1 MTCIFSLFLLVGYLP
16 GRVGFQFVET
26 YAWIPVFGI
35 QYKVGADGL
44 SIALVV
50 LTTTLTWIAILSS
63 FKPIQTRIKEY
74 MISFLVLEVGMIGVF
89 LALDTFLFYIFWE
102 IVLVPMYLIIGIWGG
117 ANRIYA
123 TIKFV
128 LYTLVGSLLMLVA
141 ILATAYAFQ
150 LGHGGSWTGAFDFE
164 QLRAFSATGGFSGG
178 LEIAAF
184 LAFFLAFAIKVP
196 MFPFHTW
203 LPDAHTEAP
212 TAGSVILAAVL
223 LKLGAYGFIR
233 FAIPLYPD
241 AAETFA
247 PAIIVLSLIA
257 IIYGAIVALVQPD
270 LKRLVAYSSVSHM
283 GFVTLGIFVFTEQG
297 LQGAILQMINH
308 GLITGAL
315 FLLVGVIYERTHD
328 RTIAKMGGLS
338 ARTPVYAA
346 VFGFFVFA
354 SAGLPG
360 LSGFVGE
367 FLVLVGTFE
376 VLPYAAV
383 VATFVMVLAAG
394 YLLYM
399 YGRIVFGEVSDFLAG
414 PGRPPDRHDARRGP
428 HAGAAGHARR
438 DLRPAARAAAQPR
451 LGHGHIDAQHGQALG
466 SDRDPA
472 ERRHRAAGPAGRAR
486 ARPDRLGSAPPAAGS
501 ARARRRGRPLSWQDF
516 VTISP
521 LVAGILTA
529 VAILVVD
536 LIRPGKSSVAVGV
549 ALTGLAITA
558 LLTIAVG
565 AGTMPSM
572 AFGGAYKVDALTT
585 FLDVLFIA
593 IIAMSIVFG
602 PDYLVPRGL
611 PVAEFAS
618 ILVFAMTGA
627 MLISASADLLLL
639 FLGLELM
646 VLPGYMLAAFH
657 KTDAFSTEGAI
668 KYFLLGSFSS
678 AIFLFGLSFV
688 WGLTGTTRIDAI
700 AADLGKVVAGA
711 APLSPGLAMGL
722 AFLTTGVAF
731 KIAAVP
737 FHYWTPD
744 AYQGSPTPITG
755 YLSVGPKVG
764 AFALILRLFVEAL
777 GPLADWWMPV
787 VIVLATLTMTLGNL
801 VALTQDNVKR
811 MLAYSS
817 IAHTGY
823 MLVGLA
829 AWAGDPQNRSDGI
842 SALLFY
848 GVAYAFMNLGA
859 FAVIA
864 ALQKRTG
871 VTSSLGTFAGLGR
884 REPLLGVL
892 MTLFLLSLTGIP
904 PTAGFFAKTEV
915 ILAAVEAGGPLT
927 ILAIITV
934 LNAAVAAFYYLR
946 VVVYMFMRDSTSD
959 APPLRHG
966 ALLWGGLTAASALTI
981 LLGLF
986 PTGLLDAAGAAA
998 NAIVPRIG
1006 S

>member
-1 MTCIFSLFLLVGYLP
+1 MNVTSIPLLSIVIFLPLIGALAVAILPASSARGVALGFAVVTFVFSLFLLVGYLP

-50 LTTTLTWIAILSS
+50 LTTLLTWIAILSS

-164 QLRAFSATGGFSGG
+164 QLRAFAATGGFSGG
-178 LEIAAF
+178 LELAAF

-233 FAIPLYPD
+233 FAVPLYPD

-383 VATFVMVLAAG
+383 VATFVMILAAG

-414 PGRPPDRHDARRGP
+414 LGDHLTDMTPVEILTLVPLGTLVVIFGLQPGLLLNLVSGTVTSTLNTVKPSAPIEIPPNVVIGLLVLLVVLVLARIGWVLLHP
-428 HAGAAGHARR
+428 
-438 DLRPAARAAAQPR
+438 RPAALEP
-451 LGHGHIDAQHGQALG
+451 
-466 SDRDPA
+466 
-472 ERRHRAAGPAGRAR
+472 E
-486 ARPDRLGSAPPAAGS
+486 
-501 ARARRRGRPLSWQDF
+501 
-516 VTISP
+516 
-521 LVAGILTA
+521 
-529 VAILVVD
+529 
-536 LIRPGKSSVAVGV
+536 
-549 ALTGLAITA
+549 
-558 LLTIAVG
+558 
-565 AGTMPSM
+565 
-572 AFGGAYKVDALTT
+572 GGA
-585 FLDVLFIA
+585 
-593 IIAMSIVFG
+593 
-602 PDYLVPRGL
+602 
-611 PVAEFAS
+611 
-618 ILVFAMTGA
+618 
-627 MLISASADLLLL
+627 
-639 FLGLELM
+639 
-646 VLPGYMLAAFH
+646 
-657 KTDAFSTEGAI
+657 
-668 KYFLLGSFSS
+668 
-678 AIFLFGLSFV
+678 
-688 WGLTGTTRIDAI
+688 
-700 AADLGKVVAGA
+700 
-711 APLSPGLAMGL
+711 
-722 AFLTTGVAF
+722 
-731 KIAAVP
+731 
-737 FHYWTPD
+737 
-744 AYQGSPTPITG
+744 
-755 YLSVGPKVG
+755 
-764 AFALILRLFVEAL
+764 
-777 GPLADWWMPV
+777 
-787 VIVLATLTMTLGNL
+787 
-801 VALTQDNVKR
+801 
-811 MLAYSS
+811 
-817 IAHTGY
+817 AH
-823 MLVGLA
+823 
-829 AWAGDPQNRSDGI
+829 
-842 SALLFY
+842 
-848 GVAYAFMNLGA
+848 
-859 FAVIA
+859 
-864 ALQKRTG
+864 
-871 VTSSLGTFAGLGR
+871 
-884 REPLLGVL
+884 
-892 MTLFLLSLTGIP
+892 
-904 PTAGFFAKTEV
+904 
-915 ILAAVEAGGPLT
+915 
-927 ILAIITV
+927 
-934 LNAAVAAFYYLR
+934 
-946 VVVYMFMRDSTSD
+946 
-959 APPLRHG
+959 
-966 ALLWGGLTAASALTI
+966 
-981 LLGLF
+981 
-986 PTGLLDAAGAAA
+986 
-998 NAIVPRIG
+998 
-1006 S
+1006 